1 MSQAPTLGAPG
12 RVFARAHGGRARRRR
27 AHKALPALL
36 LTAVGIGG
44 CASRPADPALMD
56 SLAEMEIRVRLL
68 QSELTEL
75 RRAMA
80 ESQSQATETDQP
92 DATQE
97 LLESRFDALQARI
110 DALPEVL
117 AAACPAR
124 QEPAMNAQCE
134 PQIQRVVVSG
144 DKLVVGLVERVWV
157 DPPGAFLQARIDA
170 GAEYSFI
177 AAEEPMEFERDG
189 NKWIRFGVTVDEQT
203 VSVERPLKRFTRVR
217 NERRPIVDLRVQLG
231 DARENVE
238 FVLTDLSGQEQR
250 VVLGRNFL
258 TDVAL
263 LDVGRQHVQP
273 RFPAPNR

>member
-1 MSQAPTLGAPG
+1 M
-12 RVFARAHGGRARRRR
+12 
-27 AHKALPALL
+27 
-36 LTAVGIGG
+36 
-44 CASRPADPALMD
+44 SRPADPAVMD

-80 ESQSQATETDQP
+80 DT
-92 DATQE
+92 
-97 LLESRFDALQARI
+97 ESRAREAEPPGAVQEMLETRLDTLQARI
-110 DALPEVL
+110 DALPEAF
-117 AAACPAR
+117 AAVCPAR
-124 QEPAMNAQCE
+124 SQPAVNPQCE
-134 PQIQRVVVSG
+134 PKIQRVVVSG
-144 DKLVVGLVERVWV
+144 DKLVVGEVERVWV
-157 DPPGAFLQARIDA
+157 EPPGAFLEARIDA
-170 GAEYSFI
+170 GAELSFI

-203 VSVERPLKRFTRVR
+203 VSVERPLKRFARAR

-238 FVLTDLSGQEQR
+238 FALIDLSGQEQR

-273 RFPAPNR
+273 RFPAPKR